1 MSDQYNIQSTVWEDD
16 PQQQMEECKSEI
28 KHVSPQAAN
37 VFYHSLS
44 MELLWFPMICE
55 KLKAEQHFE
64 SRWNILFFCSSVIV
78 FLDEVY
84 FTEHF

>member
-1 MSDQYNIQSTVWEDD
+1 
-16 PQQQMEECKSEI
+16 
-28 KHVSPQAAN
+28 
-37 VFYHSLS
+37 

-64 SRWNILFFCSSVIV
+64 SCWNILFFYSSVIV